1 MCQLFSASPKTD
13 NQNGRGGG
21 EDEIQGGIL
30 KLSSLAFIAFTNL
43 DVTKKT
49 QSNYAGAFRRY
60 IQPRL
65 GEKSVEEIQSQDI
78 LEALTG
84 LNPQTRYQTLMTLRT
99 ILRIGV
105 ENGILQENCATKVK
119 PPKLHV
125 KPGKFLTWNELS
137 KIDFGRQTKR
147 IRFLAL
153 HGLRY
158 GEAAALEESDI
169 RGGRVYITKSK
180 YGATK
185 SRAGIRSVPHL
196 SEFEKFAIHQNRI
209 ADALKPY
216 GVNVHSLRKT
226 YAYILKSANVHVTT
240 ASKLLGHSD
249 PALTLRVYTLVRDDE
264 TDIAGMAV
272 KGLLGESLVDK
283 GSFDI

>member
-1 MCQLFSASPKTD
+1 MKFSD
-13 NQNGRGGG
+13 
-21 EDEIQGGIL
+21 
-30 KLSSLAFIAFTNL
+30 LAFFAFSNL

-49 QSNYAGAFRRY
+49 LQNYKGAFSRY
-60 IQPRL
+60 LEPKL
-65 GEKSVEEIQSQDI
+65 GVIPISSLKSQDLI
-78 LEALTG
+78 ESLIG
-84 LNPQTRYQTLMTLRT
+84 LSPQTKYQALMTCRT
-99 ILRIGV
+99 ILRFGV
-105 ENGILQENCATKVK
+105 ENGLLVENVASKIK
-119 PPKLHV
+119 SPKLHV

-137 KIDFGRQTKR
+137 SINFGKQTKR

-169 RGGRVYITKSK
+169 RGGRVHIVKSK

-185 SRAGIRSVPHL
+185 SRAGLRSVPHL
-196 SEFEKFAIHQNRI
+196 SDFEKFAIHQNRI

-226 YAYILKSANVHVTT
+226 YAYILKSAGVHVTT

-264 TDIAGMAV
+264 TDLA
-272 KGLLGESLVDK
+272 GESVRKLIDLPNLLN
-283 GSFDI
+283 SAQ

>member
-1 MCQLFSASPKTD
+1 M
-13 NQNGRGGG
+13 
-21 EDEIQGGIL
+21 
-30 KLSSLAFIAFTNL
+30 KLSALAMYSFANL
-43 DVTKKT
+43 DVTAKT
-49 QSNYAGAFRRY
+49 LKNYSGAFQRY
-60 IQPRL
+60 LAPKL
-65 GEKSVEEIQSQDI
+65 GELEVELIRPQDLI
-78 LEALTG
+78 EALIG
-84 LNPQTRYQTLMTLRT
+84 LNPQTKYQALMTCRT
-99 ILRIGV
+99 ILRSGV
-105 ENGILQENCATKVK
+105 ENGILQENIATKVK

-125 KPGKFLTWNELS
+125 KPGRFLTWNELS
-137 KIDFGRQTKR
+137 KIDFGKQTKR

-185 SRAGIRSVPHL
+185 SRAGVRSVPHL

-264 TDIAGMAV
+264 TDVA
-272 KGLLGESLVDK
+272 GESVRQFLGVSL
-283 GSFDI
+283 GNNLLRVN